1 MTNTPLSPLPSVPPM
16 AGFPPLPGAFPG
28 APFAAPLQ
36 PAPQPPPRPIEF
48 RLAEDPADTEG
59 WVIRGKVLNR
69 PGLRGMA
76 ADSSRRALLLDPGQG
91 AAWAERAL
99 ALSHCGRHAE
109 ALHAIRR
116 ALALVPADPDALFRL
131 TVALQR
137 RGDFPACREVL
148 ERLIRLQPELPSHR
162 WGRAQIRLHEGEYE
176 EGFADYECRY
186 WLDEYQLQAYRPHPG
201 PRWTG
206 EPLDGRIVMIT
217 TEQGFGDT
225 IMMARYLPL
234 LKGLGARRVVVE
246 RADELCRLFAG
257 MEGVDAFVPRDVAP
271 TPIYHVHSSIMS
283 LPHRFGTTAAT
294 VPPPARL
301 TVPEEARAKA
311 ARLLGPRDG
320 RLRVGIVWSGNQGF
334 SDNHIR
340 AAGLER
346 FLPLLSVPGTVFHS
360 LQKGPPEAELQAL
373 PDAPITALGPE
384 MQDFA
389 DTAAVLE
396 ALDLVIMTDSSVA
409 HLAGSLG
416 VPVWNLVQHVPYWVY
431 GRTGPTTPWYPSMRL
446 YRQGPDEDWT
456 PVFEAVR
463 GDLERMAAGR

>member
-1 MTNTPLSPLPSVPPM
+1 MTNIPLSPLPPVPAMAGLPPFAVPPQM
-16 AGFPPLPGAFPG
+16 AP
-28 APFAAPLQ
+28 Q
-36 PAPQPPPRPIEF
+36 PAPQPIEF
-48 RLAEDPADTEG
+48 RLAGDPADTEG
-59 WVIRGKVLNR
+59 WIIRSKLLNR
-69 PGLRGMA
+69 PGLRDLA
-76 ADSSRRALLLDPGQG
+76 AASSRRALLLDPSQG
-91 AAWAERAL
+91 AAWAERAF
-99 ALSHCGRHAE
+99 ALTHCGRHAE
-109 ALHAIRR
+109 ALHAIGR
-116 ALALVPADPDALFRL
+116 ALALDPADPGVLFRL

-137 RGDFPACREVL
+137 RGDFPACRTAL
-148 ERLIRLQPELPSHR
+148 DRLIHLQPDFPSHR
-162 WGRAQIRLHEGEYE
+162 WGRAQVRLHEGEYE

-186 WLDEYQLQAYRPHPG
+186 WLDEYQQQAYRPHQG

-206 EPLDGRIVMIT
+206 QPLDGKIIMVT

-246 RADELCRLFAG
+246 RAEELRRLFDG
-257 MEGVDAFVPRDVAP
+257 MAGVDAFVPRDVAP

-283 LPHRFGTTAAT
+283 LPHRFGTTADT
-294 VPPPARL
+294 VPPPPRL
-301 TVPEEARAKA
+301 TIPEEARAKA
-311 ARLLGPRDG
+311 ARLLGPRDD
-320 RLRVGIVWSGNQGF
+320 RFRVGIVWSGNQGF
-334 SDNHIR
+334 NDNHIR
-340 AAGLER
+340 AAGLDR
-346 FLPLLSVPGTVFHS
+346 FLPLLSVPNTAFHS

-373 PDAPITALGPE
+373 GPDTPITALGPE

-396 ALDLVIMTDSSVA
+396 ELDLVIMTDSSVA

-446 YRQGPDEDWT
+446 YRQGPDEDWA

-463 GDLERMAAGR
+463 GDLERVVAGR